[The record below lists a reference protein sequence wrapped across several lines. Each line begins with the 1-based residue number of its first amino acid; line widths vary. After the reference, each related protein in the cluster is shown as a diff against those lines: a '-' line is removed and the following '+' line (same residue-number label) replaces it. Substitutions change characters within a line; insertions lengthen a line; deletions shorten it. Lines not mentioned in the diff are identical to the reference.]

1 MSDLL
6 KAIVILVPLLGGIG
20 LVFVCAQAIA
30 RNPNMSN
37 SYAYV
42 LGIAALLCVAPTLAS
57 LTLKLPGGVELS
69 ALQQQIEQQNA
80 QIKGNLGEQG
90 ADIKR
95 ELRELRQRVD
105 SLQRNVSPSASAA
118 APPAEPA
125 KPPNREGVVV
135 IFYAQPRRDLAQKIE
150 DELLRQ
156 GYSANAVYTD
166 FSEIAASTRGPEG
179 TATLVYTQQKQALA
193 DEIKQVLKSKFAD
206 AGRLADQI
214 APKLS
219 GADVQ
224 VRLF

>member
-1 MSDLL
+1 MSDIL
-6 KAIVILVPLLGGIG
+6 KAIVIVVPLLGGIG

-30 RNPNMSN
+30 RNPNMST

-42 LGIAALLCVAPTLAS
+42 LGIAALMCVAPTLAS

-95 ELRELRQRVD
+95 QLRELRQRID
-105 SLQRNVSPSASAA
+105 SLQRNVSPSTSAAA
-118 APPAEPA
+118 APPEPGRPTN
-125 KPPNREGVVV
+125 KESVVV
-135 IFYAQPRRDLAQKIE
+135 IFYAQPRKDLALKIE

-156 GYSANAVYTD
+156 GFSANAVYTD
-166 FSEIAASTRGPEG
+166 FSEIAANTRGPEG
-179 TATLVYTQQKQALA
+179 TATLVYTQQKQAMA
-193 DEIKQVLKSKFAD
+193 DEIKQVLKTKFAD